1 LLRKGG
7 EKGRI
12 FIMEHFVSAKIWE
25 PMNQVAR
32 AMRYEV
38 PLSSALN
45 SQRMGVITGVA
56 AAMTRELEIESFQYE
71 MILSNLDKAVEVVKL
86 TLEGAGAPC
95 GSEIRFRRGD
105 VEEVVSFGRKE
116 GLAIY
121 LDGINLPDKVYE
133 TCTCQGLADLIK
145 DAVDSVGGEIRG
157 SWVGPSETSIY
168 IYGPDAES
176 MFTNIEPI
184 IETYPLCQNA
194 RVVIRHGNPVFHP
207 RTVRL
212 PLHENTESGR
222 QVYWNKGHGTG

>member
-25 PMNQVAR
+25 PINQSAR
-32 AMRYEV
+32 ITRYEI
-38 PLSSALN
+38 PLSSALI
-45 SQRMGVITGVA
+45 SHHMGMITGVA
-56 AAMTRELEIESFQYE
+56 AAMTRELEMESFQYE
-71 MILSNLDKAVEVVKL
+71 MILSNLDKAVDVVKL
-86 TLEGAGAPC
+86 TLEEAGAPC

-145 DAVDSVGGEIRG
+145 DALESVGGEIRG
-157 SWVGPSETSIY
+157 SWVGRSETSIY

-176 MFTNIEPI
+176 MYANIEPI
-184 IETYPLCQNA
+184 VATYPLCQNA
-194 RVVIRHGNPVFHP
+194 RIVIRNGNPVFHP

-212 PLHENTESGR
+212 PFHENQDSGR
-222 QVYWNKGHGTG
+222 QVYWKKGHGTG